1 MEHAQPTNRFR
12 PAAGILPLLFCVVLA
27 CESAPKST
35 PVSTLDSNIE
45 KMEAPLV
52 PDLDNPA
59 DSNFSIALDTPGPTV
74 DPEDTITR
82 QKPQQ

>member
-1 MEHAQPTNRFR
+1 
-12 PAAGILPLLFCVVLA
+12 
-27 CESAPKST
+27 
-35 PVSTLDSNIE
+35 
-45 KMEAPLV
+45 MEAPLV